1 MWILILKIWAMIS
14 IATMLMVFVLK
25 RSINNKFKEMYGH
38 RCKIRPSANDVLKTV
53 LRCMVPITHIML
65 IIDILINA
73 DKIEAQTI
81 LMMLFAEAVDNE
93 HN

>member
-1 MWILILKIWAMIS
+1 
-14 IATMLMVFVLK
+14 
-25 RSINNKFKEMYGH
+25 
-38 RCKIRPSANDVLKTV
+38 
-53 LRCMVPITHIML
+53 MVPITHIML

-93 HN
+93 HNTKMGVM